1 MNYYELYL
9 NGRLGNVLFEL
20 AHAYSEIKENQKLV
34 VYATSQQVSFV
45 RQLRDA
51 FNLIYEIKYT
61 SNDQIK
67 KRFGGYYQSEKLFD
81 VNKIRKLFIFNNRL
95 QARAYSLLDELSV
108 DPNKCVGMT
117 VRRGDYVTL
126 NGIWRVQPDEFYKES
141 YFRFF
146 DGMTCIAS
154 SDDIGYLKR
163 MNIPNCV
170 VIDDY
175 TNDLMTI
182 LCVMSICRCHIGS
195 SSTFSW
201 WISWLNERKD
211 SVNVFP
217 DMWYDLSK
225 LKPNQES
232 PKEDIDQI
240 LPERWKR
247 YHITTEIYQ

>member
-1 MNYYELYL
+1 MIFMNSYELYL

-20 AHAYSEIKENQKLV
+20 AHAYSEMKENQKLV
-34 VYATSQQVSFV
+34 VYATSQQVSFI

-51 FNLIYEIKYT
+51 FSLDCEIRYT
-61 SNDQIK
+61 TKEQTMRKFS
-67 KRFGGYYQSEKLFD
+67 GYWQSEQLFD
-81 VNKIRKLFIFNNRL
+81 MDRIRKLFVFNNVIKNNVH
-95 QARAYSLLDELSV
+95 DLSNQIGLNF
-108 DPNKCVGMT
+108 DNCVGMT

-146 DGMTCIAS
+146 DGMTCVAS

-182 LCVMSICRCHIGS
+182 LCAMSMCRCHIGS

-232 PKEDIDQI
+232 PREDIDQI

-247 YHITTEIYQ
+247 YHTK